1 MQFCVTASSSSCE
14 MRPLRDMENVGLIAN
29 LNSLHVSVRLWSSF
43 SLFGLFS
50 ELRSLVARAP
60 SLRRG
65 MVMHTSIAEDPTSFY
80 GLRRAYIFETNRSN
94 GSLTCGCRSHSTGR
108 VSTDNEFTG
117 DGEECDFLYATAAK
131 GAPVENSISSD
142 DVSTEWAR
150 TKK

>member
-1 MQFCVTASSSSCE
+1 MLVLDCGARFLSSASSPSY
-14 MRPLRDMENVGLIAN
+14 G
-29 LNSLHVSVRLWSSF
+29 HWSP
-43 SLFGLFS
+43 
-50 ELRSLVARAP
+50 E
-60 SLRRG
+60 RRVYG
-65 MVMHTSIAEDPTSFY
+65 EDAHIDRGGSHFFFY
-80 GLRRAYIFETNRSN
+80 GLRRAYIFETNTSN

-150 TKK
+150 TKNEGTIVSFANRHVFPIDRPPTAFDSISHLPFESAF